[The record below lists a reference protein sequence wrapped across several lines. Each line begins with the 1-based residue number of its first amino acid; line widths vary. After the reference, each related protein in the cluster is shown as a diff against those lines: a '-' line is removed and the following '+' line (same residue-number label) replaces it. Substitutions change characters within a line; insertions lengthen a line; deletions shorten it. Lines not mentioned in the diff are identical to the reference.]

1 MRRLILASVRAE
13 DRVTSLARGWRDL
26 TRGTRISAIV
36 LLSFA
41 IMALFAPRLAPYSQ
55 SHQIDIVA
63 MQSQP
68 PSLAHPFGTDRFSRD
83 VLSRVLYGLRVTL
96 SVATLAVLV
105 SAVIGTAYGLVAAM
119 SNRLVDTV
127 MMRVLDALLAVP
139 RVLLVI
145 AVVALWDPLPLTA
158 LIALLGVTG
167 WFEASRLV
175 RAEALS
181 VREREFVLAARSLGA
196 GRASILRRHVLPN
209 VLTPVIVTTTLGIA
223 QVIALEAG
231 LSFLGIGAREPVPS
245 LGTMLQDGTEAFA
258 GTWWVAL
265 FPGITIVSIVLC
277 INVLGDALRASL
289 DPRQLPSVRLG
300 TRTAA
305 LPAAPLAP
313 K

>member
-1 MRRLILASVRAE
+1 MTTGS
-13 DRVTSLARGWRDL
+13 RVAT
-26 TRGTRISAIV
+26 IV

-41 IMALFAPRLAPYSQ
+41 LMAVLAPILAPYSL

-63 MQSQP
+63 MKSRP

-83 VLSRVLYGLRVTL
+83 VLSRVLFGLRVTL

-105 SAVIGTAYGLVAAM
+105 SAVIGTLYGLVAAI
-119 SNRLVDTV
+119 SNRVVDTA
-127 MMRVLDALLAVP
+127 MMRVLDALLAIP
-139 RVLLVI
+139 RVLLLI
-145 AVVALWDPLPLTA
+145 AVVALWDPLPLVA

-167 WFEASRLV
+167 WFEVSRLV

-181 VREREFVLAARSLGA
+181 VREREFVVAARSLGA
-196 GRASILRRHVLPN
+196 GTARILRRHVLPN

-223 QVIALEAG
+223 QVVVLEAG

-245 LGTMLQDGTEAFA
+245 LGTMLQDGTEAFS

-265 FPGITIVSIVLC
+265 FPGFTIVAIVLC
-277 INVLGDALRASL
+277 INVVGDALRASL

-305 LPAAPLAP
+305 LPTAPLVHE
-313 K
+313 

>member
-1 MRRLILASVRAE
+1 MS
-13 DRVTSLARGWRDL
+13 
-26 TRGTRISAIV
+26 RGTRAAGVV
-36 LLSFA
+36 LL
-41 IMALFAPRLAPYSQ
+41 ALALLALLAPLIAPYSQ
-55 SHQIDIVA
+55 SYQIDIVA
-63 MQSQP
+63 MKSQP

-83 VLSRVLYGLRVTL
+83 VLSRVLFGLRVTL

-105 SAVIGTAYGLVAAM
+105 SAIIGTAYGLVAAM
-119 SNRLVDTV
+119 SNRFVDAV
-127 MMRVLDALLAVP
+127 MMRLLDAFLAIP

-145 AVVALWDPLPLTA
+145 AVVALWDPLPLMA
-158 LIALLGVTG
+158 LIGLLGVTG
-167 WFEASRLV
+167 WFDVSRLV

-181 VREREFVLAARSLGA
+181 VRQREFVVAARSLGA
-196 GRASILRRHVLPN
+196 GTARILRRHVLPN

-223 QVIALEAG
+223 QVIVLEAG

-265 FPGITIVSIVLC
+265 FPGVAIVTIVLC
-277 INVLGDALRASL
+277 INVVGDALRASL

-305 LPAAPLAP
+305 LPATSLVPE
-313 K
+313 

>member
-1 MRRLILASVRAE
+1 MRGLIRASVRGNAS
-13 DRVTSLARGWRDL
+13 RFMLARSWGRMSAS
-26 TRGTRISAIV
+26 TRVAAV
-36 LLSFA
+36 ALLVFA
-41 IMALFAPRLAPYSQ
+41 LAAVFAPVLAPYPL
-55 SHQIDIVA
+55 SHQIDIVG
-63 MQSQP
+63 MKSQP

-83 VLSRVLYGLRVTL
+83 MLSRVLFGLRVTL

-105 SAVIGTAYGLVAAM
+105 SAVIGTTYGLVAAM
-119 SNRLVDTV
+119 SNRVVDTV
-127 MMRVLDALLAVP
+127 MMRVLDALLAIP

-145 AVVALWDPLPLTA
+145 AVVALWDPLPLVA
-158 LIALLGVTG
+158 LIGLLGMTG
-167 WFEASRLV
+167 WFEVSRLV

-196 GRASILRRHVLPN
+196 GTARILRRHVLPN
-209 VLTPVIVTTTLGIA
+209 VLTPVIVTTTIGIA
-223 QVIALEAG
+223 QVIVLEAG

-265 FPGITIVSIVLC
+265 FPGVIIVAIVLC
-277 INVLGDALRASL
+277 FNVLGDALRVSL

-305 LPAAPLAP
+305 LPTAPLVHE
-313 K
+313 

>member
-1 MRRLILASVRAE
+1 MP
-13 DRVTSLARGWRDL
+13 T
-26 TRGTRISAIV
+26 GTRIATIV
-36 LLSFA
+36 LLSCA
-41 IMALFAPRLAPYSQ
+41 AMAVLAPLLAPYPP

-63 MQSQP
+63 MKSRP
-68 PSLAHPFGTDRFSRD
+68 PSLAHLFGTDRFSRD

-105 SAVIGTAYGLVAAM
+105 AAIIGSAYGLIAAM
-119 SNRLVDTV
+119 SNRVVDAL
-127 MMRVLDALLAVP
+127 MMRVLDALLAIP

-145 AVVALWDPLPLTA
+145 AVVALWDPLPLVA
-158 LIALLGVTG
+158 LIGLLGITG
-167 WFEASRLV
+167 WFEVSRLV

-181 VREREFVLAARSLGA
+181 VSEREFVVAARSLGA
-196 GRASILRRHVLPN
+196 GTGRILRRHVLPN
-209 VLTPVIVTTTLGIA
+209 VLTPVIVTTTIGIA

-265 FPGITIVSIVLC
+265 FPGVIIVAIVLC
-277 INVLGDALRASL
+277 FNVLGDALRASL

-305 LPAAPLAP
+305 LPTASLVHE
-313 K
+313 

>member
-1 MRRLILASVRAE
+1 MRGPTLGFVRAD
-13 DRVTSLARGWRDL
+13 DRGSGLGRAWRRMP
-26 TRGTRISAIV
+26 TGTRIATIV
-36 LLSFA
+36 LLSCA
-41 IMALFAPRLAPYSQ
+41 AMAVLAPLLAPYPP

-63 MQSQP
+63 MKSRP
-68 PSLAHPFGTDRFSRD
+68 PSLAHLFGTDRFSRD

-105 SAVIGTAYGLVAAM
+105 AAIIGSAYGLIAAM
-119 SNRLVDTV
+119 SNRVVDAL
-127 MMRVLDALLAVP
+127 MMRVLDALLAIP

-145 AVVALWDPLPLTA
+145 AVVALWDPLPLVA
-158 LIALLGVTG
+158 LIGLLGITG
-167 WFEASRLV
+167 WFEVSRLV

-181 VREREFVLAARSLGA
+181 VSEREFVVAARSLGA
-196 GRASILRRHVLPN
+196 GTGRILRRHVLPN
-209 VLTPVIVTTTLGIA
+209 VLTPVIVTTTIGIA

-265 FPGITIVSIVLC
+265 FPGVIIVAIVLC
-277 INVLGDALRASL
+277 FNVLGDALRASL

-305 LPAAPLAP
+305 LPTASLVHE
-313 K
+313 

>member
-1 MRRLILASVRAE
+1 MRGPILGSMRAE
-13 DRVTSLARGWRDL
+13 GRGSGLARAWRRM
-26 TRGTRISAIV
+26 TTGTRIATIV
-36 LLSFA
+36 LLSCA
-41 IMALFAPRLAPYSQ
+41 AMAVLAPLLAPYSP

-63 MQSQP
+63 MKSRP
-68 PSLAHPFGTDRFSRD
+68 PSLAHLFGTDRFSRD

-105 SAVIGTAYGLVAAM
+105 AAVIGSAYGLIAAM
-119 SNRLVDTV
+119 SNRVVDAL
-127 MMRVLDALLAVP
+127 MMRVLDALLAIP

-145 AVVALWDPLPLTA
+145 AVVALWDPLPLMA
-158 LIALLGVTG
+158 LIGLLGITG
-167 WFEASRLV
+167 WFEVSRLV

-181 VREREFVLAARSLGA
+181 VSEREFVVAARSLGA
-196 GRASILRRHVLPN
+196 GTGRILRRHVLPN
-209 VLTPVIVTTTLGIA
+209 VLTPVIVTTTIGIA

-265 FPGITIVSIVLC
+265 FPGVIIVAIVLC
-277 INVLGDALRASL
+277 FNVLGDALRASL

-305 LPAAPLAP
+305 LPTASLVHE
-313 K
+313 